1 MIKLCIFDLDGTVL
15 DTVHTIA
22 YYGNYALSK
31 HGIQPIEDKEYNYF
45 AGNGA
50 VNLIKR
56 ALNFRNCLTDE
67 IFQKVFADYNA
78 AYNADTSYLTA
89 PFDGIRETLYQIK
102 TQGIQM
108 AILSNKPHFATCGV
122 ITSLFGEGY
131 FDCVYGQRENVPIK
145 PDPTAV
151 LEIIRE
157 LNVQPEECLYIGDTG
172 TAMKTGKNANLT
184 TVGVTWGFRD
194 RDEIEEAGGQHFC
207 SDVAELAEKLEKMI
221 HDLTMA

>member
-22 YYGNYALSK
+22 YYGNYALHK
-31 HGIQPIEDKEYNYF
+31 HGIAPIEDKEYNYF

-56 ALNFRNCLTDE
+56 ALRFRNALTDE
-67 IFQKVFADYNA
+67 TFEKVFADYNT

-89 PFDGIRETLYQIK
+89 PFAGIPETLDAIKAQGIR
-102 TQGIQM
+102 M

-131 FDCVYGQRENVPIK
+131 FDCVYGQREDIPIK
-145 PDPTAV
+145 PDPAAV
-151 LEIIRE
+151 YSILEE
-157 LNVQPEECLYIGDTG
+157 CQVKPEECLYIGDTG
-172 TAMKTGKNANLT
+172 TDMKTGKNAGLY
-184 TVGVTWGFRD
+184 TVGVLWGFRGK
-194 RDEIEEAGGQHFC
+194 DELLESGADVIIEKP
-207 SDVAELAEKLEKMI
+207 VELLDCIDAKKG
-221 HDLTMA
+221 

>member
-31 HGIQPIEDKEYNYF
+31 HGIDPIEVKEYNYF

-56 ALNFRNCLTDE
+56 ALRFRNALTDDTFE
-67 IFQKVFADYNA
+67 KVFADYNA

-89 PFDGIRETLYQIK
+89 PFDGIVDTLDAMK
-102 TQGIQM
+102 SRGVKM

-131 FDCVYGQRENVPIK
+131 FDRVYGQREDVPIK

-151 LEIIRE
+151 YQIIHE
-157 LNVQPEECLYIGDTG
+157 LQVKPEECLYIGDTG
-172 TAMKTGKNANLT
+172 TDMKTGKNAGLR
-184 TVGVTWGFRD
+184 TVGVLWGFRGKEELVENGAD
-194 RDEIEEAGGQHFC
+194 VIIETPQELLNC
-207 SDVAELAEKLEKMI
+207 LNAEREV
-221 HDLTMA
+221 